1 MVKHQHKVFFRGAF
15 KQFFQRATVFDELVV
30 AAGDGYVAESE
41 RAVFEDGKAG
51 VFQRLDV
58 FVDFA
63 AIVFMVADNGQIG
76 GFAVDFSEFGGE
88 VQRTEMV
95 GGAFDN
101 VAGKNGKV
109 RIDAVDVFDNFGHL
123 IQTQAAIVDMQVG
136 NQRQGKVDAGFFR
149 MDLVSG
155 NADTARIEKAVKT
168 DERSQCGKPPGSGV
182 RVGKIQV
189 GIDGNIEQK
198 IADDEQ
204 QHKEKYKAE
213 RQRRQIEN
221 AARKGNFA
229 AQRSDHEP
237 KGIEKRIGNKQN
249 RGTGKPGTA
258 AAGHGKMPG
267 DVKAAPE
274 SQKLIACDGTKREY
288 VFSSFHKG

>member
-51 VFQRLDV
+51 VFKRLDV

-88 VQRTEMV
+88 VQRAEMV
-95 GGAFDN
+95 GGTFDN
-101 VAGKNGKV
+101 VAGENGKV
-109 RIDAVDVFDNFGHL
+109 RVDTVDVFNNFGHL
-123 IQTQAAIVDMQVG
+123 VQAKAAIVDMQVG
-136 NQRQGKVDAGFFR
+136 NQRQGKVDAGFFCT
-149 MDLVSG
+149 DFVSG
-155 NADTARIEKAVKT
+155 NADAARIEKAVKA
-168 DERSQCGKPPGSGV
+168 DKRSQCGKSPGRGV

-189 GIDGNIEQK
+189 GIGGNVEQK

-213 RQRRQIEN
+213 RQR
-221 AARKGNFA
+221 
-229 AQRSDHEP
+229 
-237 KGIEKRIGNKQN
+237 
-249 RGTGKPGTA
+249 
-258 AAGHGKMPG
+258 
-267 DVKAAPE
+267 
-274 SQKLIACDGTKREY
+274 
-288 VFSSFHKG
+288 